1 MSIKDTIYMRFYHYI
16 SQRLRKRI
24 FILVPL
30 LSLAGLLEV
39 VSLAALIPLMSFI
52 LDSSNDIFIFE
63 FLGLEQMG
71 SSEKV
76 LILFLIYLFLMIL
89 KGFFSFLTIRYS
101 LSTVMQIT
109 GELKE
114 HLYSGYLYRSFIK
127 HLECNSANYLRNIT
141 TECNQIEGRFIM
153 PSIAILVE
161 LLPVLLIGLFL
172 FYINPEGIL
181 VAIAIFFISG
191 FSITKLTSSILKKY
205 GKEQLFSDGMQMKVA
220 KETFTS
226 LKEIN
231 LYNRQR
237 NLIDIYSLY
246 VDTSQSLIVKA
257 ITLGQLPKIILEI
270 IGIIVIA
277 IVAFISFA
285 KGGDVNSVIVELTIF
300 MGAIIKLLPSANRIV
315 TNIQSLTHARP
326 ALENILNELD
336 SMDEDKNKANKYE
349 KEVESLN
356 NIILKGLSL
365 KYTVRDS
372 YVFESIN
379 FQINKGE
386 IIGLM
391 GESGTGKSTLINLLL
406 GFIKPTKGS
415 ISINGIN
422 MNECLSS
429 WKSKV
434 SYVPQDVVL
443 FEDTLKN
450 NILFYDDVIDD
461 NYLKSIIS
469 NLKLDSLVES
479 LPEGINTILSEN
491 GDSLSGGQK
500 QRIGIARAL
509 ARKPEFIIFDEATS
523 ALDIETEDTVN
534 KYIKRISLHCT
545 VLIIAH
551 KKSALEICDKVYKIS
566 NKNLNEITLK

>member
-1 MSIKDTIYMRFYHYI
+1 MKISHSIYMKFYSYI
-16 SQRLRKRI
+16 SLRLRKRI
-24 FILVPL
+24 VVLLPL
-30 LSLAGLLEV
+30 LSLSGLLEV

-52 LDSSNDIFIFE
+52 LDSSNNIFVLD
-63 FLGLEQMG
+63 FLGLDEMKN
-71 SSEKV
+71 SEKV
-76 LILFLIYLFLMIL
+76 LFLFLIYLLLMII

-114 HLYSGYLYRSFIK
+114 HLYSGYLHRSFIK

-161 LLPVLLIGLFL
+161 LLPVLLIGSFL

-181 VAIAIFFISG
+181 LAIIIFFISG
-191 FSITKLTSSILKKY
+191 FTITKFTSSILKGY
-205 GKEQLFSDGMQMKVA
+205 GKEQLLTDGMQMKVA

-231 LYNRQR
+231 LYNRQE
-237 NLIDIYSLY
+237 NLIDVYSHY
-246 VDTSQSLIVKA
+246 VDISQSLIAKA
-257 ITLGQLPKIILEI
+257 LTLGQLPKIILEI

-277 IVAFISFA
+277 IVAFVSFA
-285 KGGDVNSVIVELTIF
+285 KGGNVNSIIIEITIF

-326 ALENILNELD
+326 ALENILNELNA
-336 SMDEDKNKANKYE
+336 MDLEKNKRNEYE
-349 KEVESLN
+349 KEVDSLY
-356 NIILKGLSL
+356 NIVLKGLSF
-365 KYTVRDS
+365 KYRIHDN
-372 YVFESIN
+372 YVLSDID

-415 ISINGIN
+415 ILVNGIN

-434 SYVPQDVVL
+434 SYVPQDVIL

-479 LPEGINTILSEN
+479 LPAGINTILSEN

-534 KYIKRISLHCT
+534 KYIKRISLDCT